1 MFGPGRSG
9 TGDVVAVG
17 LSTLGSNE
25 AAGAALGDSV
35 TFGQAS
41 TAILFV
47 GTGAE
52 AGPTAGTKSIGLTK
66 VLNAADGMKID
77 FQAITTSS
85 NIFDAV
91 VLLGATNITNA

>member
-1 MFGPGRSG
+1 M
-9 TGDVVAVG
+9 
-17 LSTLGSNE
+17 
-25 AAGAALGDSV
+25 LGDSV

-52 AGPTAGTKSIGLTK
+52 AGSTATTASIGQTK

-85 NIFDAV
+85 FILDVAAV
-91 VLLGATNITNA
+91 ILGATNITTAENAAVAE